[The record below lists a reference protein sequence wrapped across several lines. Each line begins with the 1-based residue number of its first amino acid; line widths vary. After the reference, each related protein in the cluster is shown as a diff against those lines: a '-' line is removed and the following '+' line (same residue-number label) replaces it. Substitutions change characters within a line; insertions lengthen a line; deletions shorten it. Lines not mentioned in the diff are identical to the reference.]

1 MTLITKKKK
10 TKEGIESLD
19 LGEEH
24 GMTFTLWKCIF
35 VLYYY
40 LTFPILLTPKT

>member
-24 GMTFTLWKCIF
+24 GMTFLHYEN
-35 VLYYY
+35 VSLYFII
-40 LTFPILLTPKT
+40 T

>member
-19 LGEEH
+19 LGEEN
-24 GMTFTLWKCIF
+24 GMTFKL
-35 VLYYY
+35 
-40 LTFPILLTPKT
+40 